1 MTVYNRKL
9 FFNRGGY
16 AHRGTG
22 ITSGLTQPV
31 QKFQEGGTVDP
42 MAKAR
47 QAFYSGLMSGTSK
60 QPGNIGSILDIIGQA
75 SGAATQFLPD
85 PKETDT
91 TDETY
96 WAYNTLTNTYDRVTD
111 ETFKPGIHTKDAP
124 KETDTTDET
133 YWAYNTQ
140 TETYDR
146 VTDETFI
153 AGVHTKDV
161 PKKDDVQEMSNEKR
175 LWLETDPTPDTPPTT
190 EDLKTMGP
198 FNEFL
203 IKIDKIKTD
212 APPNYKEETVNV
224 FTLDKE
230 GEFTVPNQITKF
242 TEGNNIMFK
251 DNNNNVITGNEFIF
265 RGEEEAEDNMWVFNT
280 NLGYNE
286 YIPTNQYNSSI
297 HRKEAPEKLKGFEY
311 TSIDDIDGK
320 KYAIFTNPSLE
331 GEDSVRKVEI
341 GNADPETVKQ
351 GSVLDNTFQGLD
363 GYEYEKYVEDGVVKA
378 RKIPGQIK
386 PTDSTKQEYKDKT
399 SVKGSIVVNGK
410 DVPAT
415 FTQTPEGWT
424 ITNPLPTYT
433 NSLGETINQGQDVL
447 LTDFIKDG
455 KAENF
460 NIEPNII
467 REKTAKEITEAKEAE
482 FNVEQR
488 NNFVKNVFAG
498 VEARGGAKSDNNK
511 RITDSDMLL
520 DMVDLSTS
528 GSYADQRNALLRFLD
543 TFGLEE
549 LNLDLYN
556 QFKGA
561 IEGGN
566 LPATE
571 VVAALSQSGIL
582 QRAMA
587 WSQQLNNTEVNIL
600 KNAGNQLFLT
610 KEGQILLATINKRD
624 AEIKNEIYQM
634 YIDGMKNKENKFD
647 LAVKLENERIR
658 LYDEFGNSDEMK
670 EAVATIT
677 GITGIQDRDFFAKQ
691 GSIAVNNEDINLLK
705 AYNNEKQNGVQ
716 TSLVFGGYADQKTR
730 EFQSPNGTVQIVPRP
745 ELPIYFL
752 KIGNTFHLRQFDLD
766 GPDE

>member
-1 MTVYNRKL
+1 MSVYNRKL
-9 FFNRGGY
+9 FFNRGGQVK
-16 AHRGTG
+16 ARGTG
-22 ITSGLTQPV
+22 ITSGLAQPV
-31 QKFQEGGTVDP
+31 QKFDNGGQVIDP
-42 MAKAR
+42 MNQYR
-47 QAFYSGLMSGTSK
+47 QAVYSGLMSGRSRS
-60 QPGNIGSILDIIGQA
+60 PGTVGSFLDILGQ
-75 SGAATQFLPD
+75 SLGAANPLLPTQ
-85 PKETDT
+85 KTE
-91 TDETY
+91 
-96 WAYNTLTNTYDRVTD
+96 
-111 ETFKPGIHTKDAP
+111 KD
-124 KETDTTDET
+124 DET

-146 VTDETFI
+146 VTDETFKQGI
-153 AGVHTKDV
+153 HTKDA
-161 PKKDDVQEMSNEKR
+161 PKKDDVAETSNEKR
-175 LWLETDPTPDTPPTT
+175 LWLETDPTPENPPST
-190 EDLKTMGP
+190 EDIKTMGT
-198 FNEFL
+198 FQEFL
-203 IKIDKIKTD
+203 KKIDKIKED

-224 FTLDKE
+224 FTLDKDD
-230 GEFTVPNQITKF
+230 EFTVPNQIYKF
-242 TEGNNIMFK
+242 TEGNNVTFK
-251 DNNNNVITGNEFIF
+251 DNNNNVITGDQFIF
-265 RGEEEAEDNMWVFNT
+265 RGEEKAEDNMWVFNT
-280 NLGYNE
+280 DLGYNE

-320 KYAIFTNPSLE
+320 KYAIFTNPRLE
-331 GEDSVRKVEI
+331 GDAAVRKVEI
-341 GNADPETVKQ
+341 GNADPSAIEE
-351 GSVLDNTFQGLD
+351 GSIVDNTFQGLD

-378 RKIPGQIK
+378 RKIPGQLK
-386 PTDSTKQEYKDKT
+386 KEDSTKQEYKDKT
-399 SVKGSIVVNGK
+399 SNKGVVTINKK
-410 DVPAT
+410 DINAT
-415 FTQTPEGWT
+415 FTQTPNGYT
-424 ITNPLPTYT
+424 ITDPLP
-433 NSLGETINQGQDVL
+433 NSDTFGQEVL
-447 LTDFIKDG
+447 LTDFLEDNN
-455 KAENF
+455 ATSF
-460 NIEPNII
+460 NIETNVPKELTAAEI
-467 REKTAKEITEAKEAE
+467 REAELAK
-482 FNVEQR
+482 FDVESEK
-488 NNFVKNVFAG
+488 NFVNSVFNG
-498 VEARGGAKSDNNK
+498 VIARGGAEANISK
-511 RITDSDMLL
+511 RIEETDLL
-520 DMVDLSTS
+520 LGMIDLSTS
-528 GSYADQRNALLRFLD
+528 GSYADQRNAMLRFLE

-658 LYDEFGNSDEMK
+658 LYNEFGNSPEMK

-705 AYNNEKQNGVQ
+705 AYNNEEQNGVQ

-730 EFQSPNGTVQIVPRP
+730 EFETPDGTVQTITRP
-745 ELPIYFL
+745 ELPVYFL
-752 KIGNTFHLRQFDLD
+752 KIGDTFHLRQFDLD